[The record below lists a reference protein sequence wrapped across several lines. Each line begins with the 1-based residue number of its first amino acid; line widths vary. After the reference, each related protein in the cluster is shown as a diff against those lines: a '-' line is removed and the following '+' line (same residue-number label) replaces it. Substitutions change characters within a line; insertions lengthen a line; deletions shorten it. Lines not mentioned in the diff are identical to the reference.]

1 MRQVRNDEDLN
12 EEITKV
18 GECDGLLNPETKG
31 MLTITTLPLAGGE
44 ERGDHLTGPEA
55 DEGSAFTET
64 TNPEDEALG
73 LEQNDVFVFYLKL
86 KLVSIHNML
95 LKLYLSYH
103 CILKSILHAYRG
115 RNSDSERFIFSKS
128 WRLLSSS

>member
-1 MRQVRNDEDLN
+1 MNYWLNHTQTSHAVDEVAEVSGDIALKS
-12 EEITKV
+12 ILTK
-18 GECDGLLNPETKG
+18 DGLCFCLLNPETKG

-73 LEQNDVFVFYLKL
+73 LEQNDVFVL
-86 KLVSIHNML
+86 
-95 LKLYLSYH
+95 
-103 CILKSILHAYRG
+103 
-115 RNSDSERFIFSKS
+115 
-128 WRLLSSS
+128 